1 MANTDPGRP
10 STSSA
15 IPPPPGY
22 TPPTGNL
29 PTDVYNSIRNIGQIP
44 CARNSLLSG
53 IASGVGIGVIRGLSA
68 GTVSQRRLAYTSN
81 IDITSE
87 GPLVAGHWAMATFTV
102 ISLGSW
108 HVCQRQIRREQ
119 QNVQKIIESI
129 PKRSLKNEG
138 TTMPRAT
145 E

>member
-1 MANTDPGRP
+1 
-10 STSSA
+10 
-15 IPPPPGY
+15 
-22 TPPTGNL
+22 
-29 PTDVYNSIRNIGQIP
+29 SIRNIGQIP

-68 GTVSQRRLAYTSN
+68 
-81 IDITSE
+81 

-129 PKRSLKNEG
+129 PQRSLKNG
-138 TTMPRAT
+138 GATTPRAT

>member
-10 STSSA
+10 SPSPSA

-22 TPPTGNL
+22 QPPTGNL
-29 PTDVYNSIRNIGQIP
+29 ATDVYNSIRNIGQIP

-68 GTVSQRRLAYTSN
+68 G
-81 IDITSE
+81 
-87 GPLVAGHWAMATFTV
+87 PLVAGHWAMATFTV

-108 HVCQRQIRREQ
+108 HVCQRQIHREQ

-129 PKRSLKNEG
+129 PQRSLKNG
-138 TTMPRAT
+138 AASATRAA

>member
-10 STSSA
+10 SPSSSA

-68 GTVSQRRLAYTSN
+68 G
-81 IDITSE
+81 
-87 GPLVAGHWAMATFTV
+87 PLVAGHWAMATFTV

-129 PKRSLKNEG
+129 PQRSLKNG
-138 TTMPRAT
+138 GATTPRAT